1 MKRNFYKRIL
11 YKLISSLVSSPYLS
25 QLLLTSLNSPSSVT
39 CSIQKRVHS
48 VQSLAIVLAERTDRM
63 GIVAASKDGKK
74 DRCEWNGIGLAGTRS
89 ASEPLETGE
98 KAGKR
103 GRGNR
108 P

>member
-1 MKRNFYKRIL
+1 
-11 YKLISSLVSSPYLS
+11 
-25 QLLLTSLNSPSSVT
+25 
-39 CSIQKRVHS
+39 
-48 VQSLAIVLAERTDRM
+48 M